1 MKVLKMKQDSDEAF
15 MIAETLLG
23 SSGLDQEKIVKVK
36 EIINEA
42 KLKIYQNDES
52 DRPVYKEPELINM
65 VENPNIL
72 IPELRCV
79 LPPHYKTCAFV
90 QRLTAYRV
98 SQKNAH

>member
-1 MKVLKMKQDSDEAF
+1 MKQDSDEAF

-52 DRPVYKEPELINM
+52 DRPVYKEPERINM

-79 LPPHYKTCAFV
+79 QPPHNDFLLSSYSSLPLVLKC
-90 QRLTAYRV
+90 R
-98 SQKNAH
+98 